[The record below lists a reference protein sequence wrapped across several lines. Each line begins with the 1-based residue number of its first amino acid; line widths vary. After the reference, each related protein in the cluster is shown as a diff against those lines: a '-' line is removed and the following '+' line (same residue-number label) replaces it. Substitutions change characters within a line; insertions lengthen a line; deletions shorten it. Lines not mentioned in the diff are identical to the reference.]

1 MRGCYLALAL
11 ALALGLALA
20 LTPALALALALAPA
34 PALTLTRVAALLHR
48 YETEELPYED
58 GSFRSDLWRRQEA
71 ACYAAAEAVPQLAPH
86 CHARAEALC
95 WELFRAGYTRAQAGT
110 IVH

>member
-1 MRGCYLALAL
+1 M
-11 ALALGLALA
+11 
-20 LTPALALALALAPA
+20 
-34 PALTLTRVAALLHR
+34 AALLHAH
-48 YETEELPYED
+48 ENAELPYED
-58 GSFRSDLWRRQEA
+58 GAFRAELRRRQEA
-71 ACYAAAEAVPQLAPH
+71 ASYSAAEAAPQLAPH